1 MIQIFKSFLPICLL
15 LVCLKQA
22 AAVPYL
28 VEYSGRVSSGGL
40 PFTGT
45 GSFRF
50 ALVDVLGTTTY
61 WSNDGTSAT
70 GSEPASSV
78 SAEVDDGFYS
88 VYLGDSTVTNM
99 TAIDES
105 VFDNDNLYLRVWF
118 DDGTNG
124 SQLLTP
130 DQRVASTAFAARAA
144 KADKV
149 TDGAITESM
158 LSAELL
164 NKLLSAAAGSAPS
177 GMVTV
182 SSGKFNMGEEDG
194 GYDRTPIREITLS
207 QFFVETHEV
216 SKDTWDSIY
225 SWATSNG
232 YDFDNTGSA
241 TDSTHPVCQLNWYDI
256 IKWCNARSEQ
266 EGLSPAYYTSKY
278 HTTIYRTGQE
288 DLQPD
293 CVDWTA
299 DGYRLPTE
307 AEWEMAA
314 REKLSA
320 KIYPWG
326 DTIDGSYANY
336 NGSGDNYESGSL
348 PLTTPVGHYNG
359 SQTPTGDN
367 RANGYGLYDV
377 VGNVSE
383 WVFDFYDV
391 GWYRDE
397 GAALTDPRG
406 PDAGTYRVIRGGS
419 WGSAATL
426 LGVANRDFG
435 KPSSKSYS
443 GFRCV
448 RSK

>member
-1 MIQIFKSFLPICLL
+1 MIQIFKSVLPICLL

-61 WSNDGTSAT
+61 WSNDGTSAA
-70 GSEPASSV
+70 GSKPASSV

-149 TDGAITESM
+149 ADGAITESM

-164 NKLLSAAAGSAPS
+164 NKLLSAAARSAPS

-225 SWATSNG
+225 SWATFNG
-232 YDFDNTGSA
+232 YDFDNAGSA

-266 EGLSPAYYTSKY
+266 EGLSPVYYAWQVPHHY
-278 HTTIYRTGQE
+278 I
-288 DLQPD
+288 PD
-293 CVDWTA
+293 WAGGLATRLRGLDRR
-299 DGYRLPTE
+299 RLPTTHRGR
-307 AEWEMAA
+307 MGDGRA
-314 REKLSA
+314 RGKLLPRSILGVTPLMVA
-320 KIYPWG
+320 ML
-326 DTIDGSYANY
+326 TTTAVVTTTRVVAS
-336 NGSGDNYESGSL
+336 
-348 PLTTPVGHYNG
+348 PLTTLSATTMVAKLQPVTIGPTDMVSTTLSVMSQNG
-359 SQTPTGDN
+359 SSTSTTWAGTGT
-367 RANGYGLYDV
+367 RVLP
-377 VGNVSE
+377 
-383 WVFDFYDV
+383 W
-391 GWYRDE
+391 
-397 GAALTDPRG
+397 TDPSR
-406 PDAGTYRVIRGGS
+406 PRCWYLPCDPRRF
-419 WGSAATL
+419 
-426 LGVANRDFG
+426 LG
-435 KPSSKSYS
+435 
-443 GFRCV
+443 
-448 RSK
+448 